1 MTEST
6 FFDRTLAQ
14 FRRVLR
20 VTRRAGA
27 VPLGESLS
35 PDLTDDDLATIRT
48 HIDACLEGRGGEVTA
63 RNRAAELGEIYLTLS
78 ANGRQRFLFLLASD
92 YDVSENEVAPLIGRW
107 QAADDP
113 QARRAIQNDLRH
125 LLIPPRMRLLQQFN
139 ELALGVKFLVD
150 MRAELLK
157 LAREHDE
164 LKPLSEDMRELLASW
179 FDVGFLDLKVITWHT
194 PAALLE
200 KLIEYEAVHAIQ
212 SWTDLK
218 NRLDDD
224 RRCYAFF
231 HPRMPEEPLIF
242 VQVALVKGMSDNIQ
256 ALLDENAPKPD
267 PREADSAIF
276 YSISNCQTGLAGV
289 SFGNFLIKR
298 VANDLKRDMPN
309 IKTFATLSPI
319 PGFTKWLMGPGAE
332 VIDGCAQGEIP
343 PVLSEAYDAHDWR
356 TVVKHA
362 VKAGDWADEAA
373 KAVALKPVIE
383 RLCAHYLLEA
393 KRGARALDPVAH
405 FHLTNGARVERLNWL
420 GDRSPHGM
428 RQSAGLMV
436 NYLYELS
443 QVDDNHEAYSSNGEI
458 TAAAGVSR
466 LVR

>member
-1 MTEST
+1 MEAT
-6 FFDRTLAQ
+6 FLDRTLAH
-14 FRRVLR
+14 FRRVLK

-35 PDLTDDDLATIRT
+35 PDLTDDDLATIRA

-78 ANGRQRFLFLLASD
+78 PAGRQRFLSVRAND
-92 YDVSENEVAPLIGRW
+92 YDVSEHEVAPLIGRW

-113 QARRAIQNDLRH
+113 QVRRTIQNDLRH
-125 LLIPPRMRLLQQFN
+125 RLIPPRMRLLQQFN

-157 LAREHDE
+157 LTRDQKE
-164 LKPLSEDMRELLASW
+164 LKPLSEDLRELLASW

-267 PREADSAIF
+267 AREADSAIF
-276 YSISNCQTGLAGV
+276 YSISNCQAGLAGV

-309 IKTFATLSPI
+309 VKTFATLSPI
-319 PGFTKWLMGPGAE
+319 PGFTKWLMGPGE
-332 VIDGCAQGEIP
+332 EMIERCAQGEIP
-343 PVLSEAYDAHDWR
+343 PVLSEACDAHDWPS
-356 TVVKHA
+356 VVKHA
-362 VKAGDWADEAA
+362 LKDGGWAEDDAIA
-373 KAVALKPVIE
+373 TALRPIIE

-405 FHLTNGARVERLNWL
+405 FHLTNGARVERINWL

-443 QVDDNHEAYSSNGEI
+443 EVDDNHEAYSSNGVI
-458 TAAAGVSR
+458 AAATNVSR
-466 LVR
+466 LLR

>member
-1 MTEST
+1 M
-6 FFDRTLAQ
+6 LA
-14 FRRVLR
+14 
-20 VTRRAGA
+20 
-27 VPLGESLS
+27 
-35 PDLTDDDLATIRT
+35 
-48 HIDACLEGRGGEVTA
+48 
-63 RNRAAELGEIYLTLS
+63 N
-78 ANGRQRFLFLLASD
+78 D
-92 YDVSENEVAPLIGRW
+92 YDVSEHEVAPLIGRW

-113 QARRAIQNDLRH
+113 QVRRTIQNDLRH
-125 LLIPPRMRLLQQFN
+125 RLIPPRMRLLQQFN

-157 LAREHDE
+157 LTRDQKE
-164 LKPLSEDMRELLASW
+164 LKPLSEDLRELLASW

-267 PREADSAIF
+267 AREADSAIF
-276 YSISNCQTGLAGV
+276 YSISNCQAGLAGV

-309 IKTFATLSPI
+309 VKTFATLSPI
-319 PGFTKWLMGPGAE
+319 PGFTKWLMGPGE
-332 VIDGCAQGEIP
+332 EMIERCAQGEIP
-343 PVLSEAYDAHDWR
+343 PVLSEACDAHDWPS
-356 TVVKHA
+356 VVKHA
-362 VKAGDWADEAA
+362 
-373 KAVALKPVIE
+373 LKDGGGQKTT
-383 RLCAHYLLEA
+383 L
-393 KRGARALDPVAH
+393 
-405 FHLTNGARVERLNWL
+405 
-420 GDRSPHGM
+420 
-428 RQSAGLMV
+428 
-436 NYLYELS
+436 
-443 QVDDNHEAYSSNGEI
+443 
-458 TAAAGVSR
+458 
-466 LVR
+466 